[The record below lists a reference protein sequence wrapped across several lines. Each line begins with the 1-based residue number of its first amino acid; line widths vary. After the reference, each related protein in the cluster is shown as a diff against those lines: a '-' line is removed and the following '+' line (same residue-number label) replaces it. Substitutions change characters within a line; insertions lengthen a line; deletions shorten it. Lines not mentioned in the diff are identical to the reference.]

1 MKIPDLKKLKRNKK
15 KGGKRKN
22 LEQRQFSNSG
32 VLFNWLFLFPCLL
45 TLLICAGWPLFR
57 TIFFGFTDATLENFH
72 HTDFVGLENFI
83 SIARDQDW
91 WKAVQNTFVIAL
103 ISVPLETALG
113 MIIALILHRNF
124 KGRGWMRAVVLVP
137 WTIPTIVSAKM
148 WAWMLNDS
156 YGIINELLMRLSI
169 IDEPIA
175 WISSNFMS
183 IVSIILVDVWKTT
196 PYMALLLL
204 AGLQSLPQ
212 DCFEA
217 AEVDSIP
224 FYTTFRSIILPL
236 MKPTIIVAMIFR
248 TLDAVR
254 IFDLV
259 YVLSSGNNEI
269 ATMSVYAR
277 RFLVDYADVG
287 YGSAAATVL
296 LFFVAF
302 LSVLYIS
309 LNQKK
314 LRKMDL

>member
-1 MKIPDLKKLKRNKK
+1 MKIFHPQKFKK
-15 KGGKRKN
+15 
-22 LEQRQFSNSG
+22 RQIPSSG
-32 VLFNWLFLFPCLL
+32 NFLNWMFLTPCLL
-45 TLLICAGWPLFR
+45 TLIICAGWPLVR
-57 TIFFGFTDATLENFH
+57 TIFFGFTDATLDNLWNVE
-72 HTDFVGLENFI
+72 FVGVDNFI
-83 SIARDQDW
+83 AIARDQDW
-91 WKAVQNTFVIAL
+91 WKAVLNTFVIA
-103 ISVPLETALG
+103 IVSVPMETTFG
-113 MIIALILHRNF
+113 MVIALILHRNF
-124 KGRGWMRAVVLVP
+124 RGRGWMRAIVLIP

-156 YGIINELLMRLSI
+156 YGIINDLLMRMSI
-169 IDEPIA
+169 INEPIP
-175 WISSNFMS
+175 WIASNALS

-224 FYTTFRSIILPL
+224 FRTTFKSIILPL

-259 YVLSSGNNEI
+259 YVLSSGNNEN
-269 ATMSVYAR
+269 ATMSVYSR

-287 YGSAAATVL
+287 YGSAAATFL

-302 LSVLYIS
+302 LGVLYVS
-309 LNQKK
+309 FNQKK
-314 LRKMDL
+314 LREMS

>member
-1 MKIPDLKKLKRNKK
+1 MRVFNRRGSDR
-15 KGGKRKN
+15 RKY
-22 LEQRQFSNSG
+22 ERDQSSRYG
-32 VLFNWLFLFPCLL
+32 VLISWLFLSPCILAIV
-45 TLLICAGWPLFR
+45 ICAGWPLLR
-57 TIFFGFTDATLENFH
+57 TIFFGFTDATLDNLWD
-72 HTDFVGLENFI
+72 TNFVGIDNFI
-83 SIARDQDW
+83 AIARDQDW
-91 WKAVQNTFVIAL
+91 WKAVKNTFVIAF
-103 ISVPLETALG
+103 ISVPLETILG
-113 MIIALILHRNF
+113 MIVALILHRNF
-124 KGRGWMRAVVLVP
+124 KGRGWMRAVVLIP

-156 YGIINELLMRLSI
+156 YGVINELLIRANI
-169 IDEPIA
+169 VDEPIA
-175 WISSNFMS
+175 WISSSFMS

-224 FYTTFRSIILPL
+224 FLTTFHSIILPL

-248 TLDAVR
+248 ALDAVR

-259 YVLSSGNNEI
+259 YVLSSGNNET

-302 LSVLYIS
+302 LGVLYIS
-309 LNQKK
+309 KNQKK

>member
-1 MKIPDLKKLKRNKK
+1 MRIFNRRSSNR
-15 KGGKRKN
+15 RKY
-22 LEQRQFSNSG
+22 EKDQSSRYG
-32 VLFNWLFLFPCLL
+32 VLVSWLFLAPCILAI
-45 TLLICAGWPLFR
+45 LICAGWPLLR
-57 TIFFGFTDATLENFH
+57 TIFFGFTDATLDNLWD
-72 HTDFVGLENFI
+72 TNFVGIDNFVA
-83 SIARDQDW
+83 IARDQDW
-91 WKAVQNTFVIAL
+91 WKAVKNTFVIAF
-103 ISVPLETALG
+103 ISVPLETVLG

-124 KGRGWMRAVVLVP
+124 RGRGWMRAIVLIP

-156 YGIINELLMRLSI
+156 YGIINELLMRANI

-183 IVSIILVDVWKTT
+183 IVSIILVDIWKTT

-224 FYTTFRSIILPL
+224 FCTTFRSIILPL

-248 TLDAVR
+248 ALDAVR

-259 YVLSSGNNEI
+259 YVLSSGNNET

-302 LSVLYIS
+302 LGVLYIS
-309 LNQKK
+309 KNQKK